1 MSKYS
6 NFQVQIY
13 SYVVLFLSCLIV
25 SLSCYIATYV
35 RGVQTAECK
44 LVKFSIQNIIGCILL
59 GSILQYINSICLY
72 LSNYN
77 YEWMKCDY
85 CQISQCI
92 LHPFSFPWNC
102 SHFHLSLCPS
112 TTIDRYNQIPRTRKV
127 RGSSTIGLN
136 ECKHYYKTWKLIKSL
151 FTKYND
157 VENRRYNA
165 KVQATWLPPFSLLP
179 SPNIVS
185 VRITN
190 MNCIR
195 FFNFVVFLILEFPW
209 PCDLTMLLY

>member
-1 MSKYS
+1 
-6 NFQVQIY
+6 
-13 SYVVLFLSCLIV
+13 
-25 SLSCYIATYV
+25 
-35 RGVQTAECK
+35 
-44 LVKFSIQNIIGCILL
+44 
-59 GSILQYINSICLY
+59 
-72 LSNYN
+72 
-77 YEWMKCDY
+77 MKCDY

-136 ECKHYYKTWKLIKSL
+136 ECKQYYKTWKLIKSL

-165 KVQATWLPPFSLLP
+165 KVQATWLPPLSLLP

-185 VRITN
+185 VRIAN

-195 FFNFVVFLILEFPW
+195 FFNFFVLLILEFPW
-209 PCDLTMLLY
+209 PCDLTMLF

>member
-1 MSKYS
+1 MHTSRKHTS
-6 NFQVQIY
+6 IY
-13 SYVVLFLSCLIV
+13 SMFI
-25 SLSCYIATYV
+25 
-35 RGVQTAECK
+35 
-44 LVKFSIQNIIGCILL
+44 F
-59 GSILQYINSICLY
+59 IN
-72 LSNYN
+72 
-77 YEWMKCDY
+77 EWMKCDY

-127 RGSSTIGLN
+127 RGSSTICLN
-136 ECKHYYKTWKLIKSL
+136 ECKQYYKTWKLIKSL

-185 VRITN
+185 VRIAN